1 MGKRRVQV
9 RQQRARMR
17 QVKPKLPAAASPQ
30 QQRRQ
35 QERFLGSG
43 GFLQGYA
50 PARVIRIG
58 WYALAACVVCLLIIV
73 ELLLGPLAPHGL
85 PVKIVAAIAWV
96 VPIVVLVSFIGP
108 GVRLARRDRKTEPK
122 VVQGQLLGA
131 SSVSTSFGL
140 GMVMVQTRGGVE
152 QYLVSNEKLN
162 KVPGNQVQV
171 ILTVT
176 PGLRHVRGLQIMGQR
191 LAPRAEPPVPDLV
204 KRMRLLP
211 LITPVALA
219 LAVIIGIDATA
230 LAPAYT
236 SSDPAHAGLAV
247 MVGVLF
253 GGAVY
258 GGFFLLQRRLTKQA
272 QALVPG
278 A

>member
-17 QVKPKLPAAASPQ
+17 QVKPKLPAASTPQ

-35 QERFLGSG
+35 QERFLTAG

-50 PARVIRIG
+50 PDRVVRIG
-58 WYALAACVVCLLIIV
+58 WYCAAGVVVCLLIGA
-73 ELLLGPLAPHGL
+73 ELLFGPISPHGFA
-85 PVKIVAAIAWV
+85 VKLIAALAWL
-96 VPIVVLVSFIGP
+96 VPIAVVASFVAP
-108 GVRLARRDRKTEPK
+108 GVRLALQDRKAEPK

-152 QYLVSNEKLN
+152 QYLVPAERLN

-176 PGLRHVRGLQIMGQR
+176 PKLRHVRGLQVMGQR
-191 LAPRAEPPVPDLV
+191 LAPRVEPPIPDLV
-204 KRMRLLP
+204 KRLRLLP
-211 LITPVALA
+211 LITPLALA
-219 LAVIIGIDATA
+219 AAVIIGDDVTA
-230 LAPAYT
+230 LAPISPEAL
-236 SSDPAHAGLAV
+236 HALLAAL
-247 MVGVLF
+247 VGVVL
-253 GGAVY
+253 GAAAY
-258 GGFFLLQRRLTKQA
+258 GGFFLVQRRLTAQA

-278 A
+278 